1 MGLFGRFGRF
11 GRWEEVNGRRARC
24 TCSARRAPEGGLEG
38 GARVLGGGGILDGSN
53 GHGAHD
59 GARSNGHGAHDG
71 AQGGVRGGEGGVRG
85 GRGGAVRNQ
94 RRAQDR
100 LLNAFPIKRPAQ
112 VGFTLV
118 VAPSWAQP
126 YNLRHAPKPTGP
138 RTCGESERRAEHLH
152 AHVRNVTRARA
163 DRPSYLEPL
172 PSPPCRRAAP
182 PAAASGPCRPAAHQ
196 TEQNASAS
204 GNA

>member
-1 MGLFGRFGRF
+1 MQVLTTAPW
-11 GRWEEVNGRRARC
+11 RWEEVNGRRARG

-38 GARVLGGGGILDGSN
+38 GARVRGGGGVLDG
-53 GHGAHD
+53 
-59 GARSNGHGAHDG
+59 
-71 AQGGVRGGEGGVRG
+71 
-85 GRGGAVRNQ
+85 NQ

-100 LLNAFPIKRPAQ
+100 LLHALPIKRPAQ

-138 RTCGESERRAEHLH
+138 RTCGERARRAEHLH
-152 AHVRNVTRARA
+152 AHVRDCDTRPSRPTRLPVGSARAVLSTCMRTRALTRARA
-163 DRPSYLEPL
+163 DRPAYLEPL